1 MQEQA
6 FGPYRPV
13 FYEGG
18 TIMKNIASLRLIDA
32 CLFAGM
38 LLTMNDALSGEIRSK
53 TRDLIVEVFSDL
65 PEQAHTPG
73 NSCFLYSDG
82 DGSTYLYVEQQKGAR
97 LSVFDVT
104 DPSKIKLASS
114 ISLNGPGVFDFVRP
128 LGSRAELVRFRE
140 DRGVAVLDLQKAK
153 KPSMRM
159 IESLF
164 ESGTTEPLGE
174 TAFLMANEPYNPI
187 IRAVPR
193 DYQVI
198 DISAPS
204 DPVVL
209 ATVKQVKHK
218 VVNGNTGTTFL
229 LGSEGLTVIRRT
241 SVEND
246 YKVHLM
252 QQSSN

>member
-1 MQEQA
+1 MK
-6 FGPYRPV
+6 
-13 FYEGG
+13 
-18 TIMKNIASLRLIDA
+18 TIDSLRLVEL

-38 LLTMNDALSGEIRSK
+38 LLTMNSALSGEIQSK
-53 TRDLIVEVFSDL
+53 SRDLIVEGSSDL
-65 PEQAHTPG
+65 PEQARTPG

-82 DGSTYLYVEQQKGAR
+82 GGSTYLYVEQQQGAR

-104 DPSKIKLASS
+104 DPSKIKLTSS
-114 ISLNGPGVFDFVRP
+114 IPLNVPGAFDFVRP
-128 LGSRAELVRFRE
+128 LGGRAELVRFRE
-140 DRGVAVLDLQKAK
+140 NRGVAVLDLQKAK
-153 KPSMRM
+153 KPDMRL
-159 IESLF
+159 IESLVDPG
-164 ESGTTEPLGE
+164 STEPLGE
-174 TAFLMANEPYNPI
+174 TAFLMVNEPYNPFV
-187 IRAVPR
+187 RAVPR

-198 DISAPS
+198 DISVPS
-204 DPVVL
+204 DPLVL

-218 VVNGNTGTTFL
+218 VVNDTTGTTFL